1 MTKRLP
7 VILAAAAVAA
17 LALVPVQRAA
27 AQQVTVRVDT
37 PEFGFRIGTPIYP
50 APVVMA
56 PAPIYAPPPVVYAPP
71 PPVVY
76 APPPRVMYPPV
87 VYGPPRVLVAPRSV
101 YVAPSP
107 VYVAPR
113 WIAPGHR
120 YRYQHTDYRRRG
132 DHQND
137 RGYRY

>member
-7 VILAAAAVAA
+7 AILAAAAVAA
-17 LALVPVQRAA
+17 LALVPAQRAT

-50 APVVMA
+50 GPVVVA
-56 PAPIYAPPPVVYAPP
+56 PAPVYAPPPVVYAPL
-71 PPVVY
+71 
-76 APPPRVMYPPV
+76 PRVMYPPV
-87 VYGPPRVLVAPRSV
+87 VYGPPRMVVAPRPV

-113 WIAPGHR
+113 WIPPGHR
-120 YRYQHTDYRRRG
+120 YRHQHTDHRRRG